1 MDEFV
6 AFIIKAL
13 ATLFVVGAFIL
24 GYEQIR
30 LLVVT
35 LYRFIKEEIRKN
47 KEDK

>member
-13 ATLFVVGAFIL
+13 STIFVVGVFII

-35 LYRFIKEEIRKN
+35 LYRFIKSEIQKN